1 MAGATSAM
9 EIIDSEV
16 RELIRRRGLD
26 PARNPGQIGSLVDEV
41 IADYED
47 RSLYSSLPPVGDS
60 RFAARTVLDQVAG
73 FGPLQRYLDDPEIEE
88 IWVNEP

>member
-1 MAGATSAM
+1 MAVATSAM

-26 PARNPGQIGSLVDEV
+26 PWRDPGEIGTLVDEV

-47 RSLYSSLPPVGDS
+47 
-60 RFAARTVLDQVAG
+60 
-73 FGPLQRYLDDPEIEE
+73 
-88 IWVNEP
+88 